1 MNTPGKPPLL
11 AGPRRNVVIAGA
23 VVLLHLLVLWAMQTG
38 LLRRAVEIVVPVEV
52 LSELIEPPRPR
63 VEPPPPPPPPPAIR
77 RPVAPAPPAVAA
89 PAPQPVAIA
98 DPTPA
103 PRAPTGA
110 VEPPA
115 ALPPITAPVVKAPPA
130 PPPAPPVPPKIELPS
145 SDAAHLQN
153 SLVYPPLSK
162 RRGEQGRVVVYA
174 LIGTDG
180 RAKEARIT
188 RSSGFERLDQAA
200 LNAVLRDWRFVP
212 GKRAGVPEAMWFNVP
227 INFVLE

>member
-1 MNTPGKPPLL
+1 MSTPAKSSLL
-11 AGPRRNVVIAGA
+11 TGPRRNVIIAGG
-23 VVLLHLLVLWAMQTG
+23 VLVLHVLVLWAMQTG
-38 LLRRAVEIVVPVEV
+38 LLRRAVEIVVPASV
-52 LSELIEPPRPR
+52 LSEIIEPPRPR
-63 VEPPPPPPPPPAIR
+63 VEPPPAPPPPPVK
-77 RPVAPAPPAVAA
+77 RPVVPAPTAAA

-103 PRAPTGA
+103 PRAPTGVVA
-110 VEPPA
+110 PPA
-115 ALPPITAPVVKAPPA
+115 PLPPITAPVVNAPPA
-130 PPPAPPVPPKIELPS
+130 PPAPAPAPAPPKIELPS

-180 RAKEARIT
+180 RAKEARVT

-212 GKRAGVPEAMWFNVP
+212 GKRGGVPEAMWFNVP